1 MILGILLMGE
11 RYGRAFAGRTF
22 WTYLLLYPAAR
33 FLIEFYRGD
42 PRGTV
47 LDFVSTSQFISLL
60 LIPTS
65 IVMLV
70 VLSRSHTPEPTRTS
84 ARARAA

>member
-1 MILGILLMGE
+1 MSGVLLLIE
-11 RYGRAFAGRTF
+11 RRGPSFPGRTF
-22 WTYLLLYPAAR
+22 WTYLLLYPSAR

-47 LDFVSTSQFISLL
+47 FDILSTSQFVSLL
-60 LIPTS
+60 LIPLS
-65 IVMLV
+65 IVMLI
-70 VLSRSHTPEPTRTS
+70 VLRRSWAPEPTRAS